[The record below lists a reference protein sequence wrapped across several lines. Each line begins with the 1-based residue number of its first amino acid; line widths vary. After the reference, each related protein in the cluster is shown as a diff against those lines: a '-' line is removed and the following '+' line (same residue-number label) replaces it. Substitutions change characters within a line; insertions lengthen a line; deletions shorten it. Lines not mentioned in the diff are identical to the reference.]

1 MKTTRAEY
9 TKRLNEVTLYFET
22 IKLLDNGDCSII
34 CKDINGGTTEK
45 IIDGELAKIMKAN
58 GFLLLYNLIEA
69 TIRNSISAILNSI
82 STDKLTFKLLSDNL
96 KKLWINQE
104 INKTKDISK
113 FKEKVSELSE
123 KILNDKLLEFSN
135 ECVNISGNIDAQ
147 RIREIAKK
155 FGYLE
160 PKDGRGLQTIKDKRN
175 QLAHGE
181 FTFSDIGKN
190 YTSNDLIDYKS
201 EVVTFI
207 ENVLNNVETY
217 INAKGYKKV

>member
-9 TKRLNEVTLYFET
+9 TKRLKEVTLYFDT

-34 CKDINGGTTEK
+34 CKDINGIVKEK
-45 IIDGELAKIMKAN
+45 IIDNELAKIMKAN

-104 INKTKDISK
+104 INNTKDISK

-123 KILNDKLLEFSN
+123 KILNDSLLEFSQ
-135 ECVNISGNIDAQ
+135 ECINISVHIPADTRSAFPVISVQ
-147 RIREIAKK
+147 SPVSI
-155 FGYLE
+155 
-160 PKDGRGLQTIKDKRN
+160 QCCW
-175 QLAHGE
+175 Q
-181 FTFSDIGKN
+181 S
-190 YTSNDLIDYKS
+190 
-201 EVVTFI
+201 
-207 ENVLNNVETY
+207 
-217 INAKGYKKV
+217 